1 MSGKPAGLR
10 AERTSRSERRAD
22 GAPAAYGADFDPDL
36 YYQVILDGLGRHHD
50 LPWVRDIIAAI
61 NEHRPPDLPHALSK
75 KQLASKQWLVDAL
88 AEAASGAVGTVYVLG
103 GWYGTLA
110 SLLLDSGRLDVERV
124 VSVDIEP
131 SCAAVARTLNRRH
144 GARFAAETTDMRDW
158 DFSGIGRRDVVV
170 NTSCEHLDDFAGWFA
185 SLPAGPLI
193 ALQSNDLFE
202 EPVHVNC
209 VADLSAFKAQAPFAE
224 LLYEGTLPLKRYT
237 RFMLIG
243 RR

>member
-1 MSGKPAGLR
+1 VTGR
-10 AERTSRSERRAD
+10 ADGRRGDGASASERRAD

-50 LPWVRDIIAAI
+50 LPWVADIVAAI
-61 NEHRPPDLPHALSK
+61 NEHRPADLPHALSK

-88 AEAASGAVGTVYVLG
+88 AETAGGAVGTVYVLG

-110 SLLLDSGRLDVERV
+110 SLLLDSGRVDVERA
-124 VSVDIEP
+124 VSIDIEP

-144 GARFAAETTDMRDW
+144 GARFEAEIADMRGR
-158 DFSGIGRRDVVV
+158 DFSGLGRRDVVV
-170 NTSCEHLDDFAGWFA
+170 NTSCEHLDDFAGWFG

-193 ALQSNDLFE
+193 ALQSNDLFD

-209 VADLSAFKAQAPFAE
+209 VADLAAFKAQAPLGE
-224 LLYEGTLPLKRYT
+224 LLYEGALPLKRYT

-243 RR
+243 RK